1 MSDDK
6 KGATMVKQKEPK
18 DSSQRWQ
25 QFGQIWML
33 KGSIQARIKKTER
46 KEIRPGMVEHMCSHR
61 IWEDEAGIS
70 LIPGESDYITRIF
83 DKK

>member
-1 MSDDK
+1 MAAVWTNLDAERK
-6 KGATMVKQKEPK
+6 YTGKN
-18 DSSQRWQ
+18 
-25 QFGQIWML
+25 
-33 KGSIQARIKKTER
+33 KKTER